1 MSPRIGLNMQTI
13 LKQCASLADQEGI
26 HAVTLA
32 SLSKKLNVRPP
43 SLYNHVEGLAGIRKE
58 LAVLG
63 LRSFY
68 EEMATAVQDAEK
80 GEAVCNMARAYVA
93 FARNRPGL
101 YEATLLK
108 PADDDK
114 RIEEAG
120 ERIVNLALSVLKD
133 YQLDD
138 VSAIHAVRGLRS
150 IMHGFATLMQIRAF
164 GLPYDIED
172 SLKMTVRAFL
182 AGLDASRIK

>member
-1 MSPRIGLNMQTI
+1 MSPRIGLNTQTI
-13 LKQCASLADQEGI
+13 LEAAALLADQEGI
-26 HAVTLA
+26 HAV
-32 SLSKKLNVRPP
+32 R
-43 SLYNHVEGLAGIRKE
+43 
-58 LAVLG
+58 
-63 LRSFY
+63 
-68 EEMATAVQDAEK
+68 DAEK
-80 GEAVCNMARAYVA
+80 GEAVCDMAKAYVA
-93 FARNRPGL
+93 FAKNRPGL
-101 YEATLLK
+101 YDATLLK
-108 PADDDK
+108 PAGEDK

-138 VSAIHAVRGLRS
+138 VSAVHAVRGLRS

-182 AGLDASRIK
+182 AGLDARQTK